1 MIRKSFLFAA
11 VGMLLTAGQYALA
24 DISPEVQQLQ
34 QQWAEINYQLQGK
47 AQEKAFAELVEQAEA
62 VVAAQ
67 PDSAEALIWSGIIK
81 STYAGARGGL
91 GALSVA
97 KSSRR
102 DLEKALEKDPQAL
115 QGSAYTSLGA
125 LYYSVPGWPVGFGD
139 DDKARELLEEALNI
153 APDSI
158 DANYFYAE
166 FLHKQKENDK
176 AREYYL
182 KAQHAEPRPG
192 REVADAGRQSDIR
205 KGLAAM
211 DH

>member
-1 MIRKSFLFAA
+1 MIRKLSNIVMVALLFT
-11 VGMLLTAGQYALA
+11 LGQSALA
-24 DISPEVQQLQ
+24 DVSPEVRGLQ

-47 AQEKAFAELVEQAEA
+47 AQKEAFDALTDKAEQVVEAH
-62 VVAAQ
+62 

-81 STYAGARGGL
+81 STYAGVRGGL
-91 GALSVA
+91 GALSLA

-102 DLEKALEKDPQAL
+102 DLEKALKLDPQAL
-115 QGSAYTSLGA
+115 EGSAYTSLGA

-139 DDKARELLEEALNI
+139 DDKARELLEKALTI

-166 FLHKQKENDK
+166 FLQKQKDYDE
-176 AREYYL
+176 ARDYYK
-182 KAQHAEPRPG
+182 KAQKAGPRMG
-192 REVADAGRQSDIR
+192 REIADAGRQSDIR
-205 KGLAAM
+205 RALAAI

>member
-1 MIRKSFLFAA
+1 MMRKSILLSMIA
-11 VGMLLTAGQYALA
+11 MLLLAGQTALA
-24 DISPEVQQLQ
+24 AMSPEVRELQ

-47 AQEKAFAELVEQAEA
+47 AQEEAFAALVERAEA

-81 STYAGARGGL
+81 STYAGVHGGL
-91 GALSVA
+91 GALSLA

-102 DLEKALEKDPQAL
+102 DLEKALEKDAQAL

-125 LYYSVPGWPVGFGD
+125 LYYSVPGWPVGFGSD
-139 DDKARELLEEALNI
+139 KKARELLEEALEI

-182 KAQHAEPRPG
+182 KAQHAKPRPG
-192 REVADAGRQSDIR
+192 REIADAGRQSDIR
-205 KGLAAM
+205 KALASI

>member
-1 MIRKSFLFAA
+1 MIKKPILFSIVAIVLA
-11 VGMLLTAGQYALA
+11 AGQSALA
-24 DISPEVQQLQ
+24 EMSPEVRQLQ

-47 AQEKAFAELVEQAEA
+47 AQEEAFEVLVDEADA

-81 STYAGARGGL
+81 STYAGVHGGL
-91 GALSVA
+91 GALSLA
-97 KSSRR
+97 KASRR
-102 DLEKALEKDPQAL
+102 DLEKALELDPQAL

-125 LYYSVPGWPVGFGD
+125 LYYSVPGWPVGFGSD
-139 DDKARELLEEALNI
+139 KKARELLEEALDI

-182 KAQHAEPRPG
+182 KAQHAAPRPG
-192 REVADAGRQSDIR
+192 REIADAGRQSDIR
-205 KGLAAM
+205 KALASIE
-211 DH
+211 H